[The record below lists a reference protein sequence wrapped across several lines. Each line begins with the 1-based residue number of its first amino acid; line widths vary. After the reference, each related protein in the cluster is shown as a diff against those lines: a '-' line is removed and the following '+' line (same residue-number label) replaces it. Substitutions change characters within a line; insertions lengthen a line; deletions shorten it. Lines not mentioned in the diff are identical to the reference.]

1 MNKFNVSQNVKKM
14 KTFKIFV
21 KSEKFFWS
29 RSRIIGISFL
39 ILFAIFIFK
48 VYVIGKTENDI
59 IEKISG
65 FSICILMFL
74 GLINSLRKQQIPG
87 KLEGILKLETD
98 GVTIGNKKYL
108 LEEIRLIKFQLNDY
122 IGKQVSANVGLWEIF
137 SIGIDNKIIL
147 ILNTGETIVTNFQR
161 QAENELM
168 WNFKE
173 LNKYYEEGKMIKKNY
188 DQITK

>member
-1 MNKFNVSQNVKKM
+1 M

-29 RSRIIGISFL
+29 RSRIIGIFIL

-122 IGKQVSANVGLWEIF
+122 MHIYKF
-137 SIGIDNKIIL
+137 P
-147 ILNTGETIVTNFQR
+147 F
-161 QAENELM
+161 
-168 WNFKE
+168 
-173 LNKYYEEGKMIKKNY
+173 
-188 DQITK
+188 

>member
-1 MNKFNVSQNVKKM
+1 M

-29 RSRIIGISFL
+29 RSRIIGIFIL